1 MELTI
6 ILLTG
11 FSAFTSIVTEII
23 KTFLDEAKVNYSSNL
38 VAFLSGLAVGVLGTL
53 AYTYFEGKP
62 ITFDTGLYSI
72 FMGLMSSF
80 GAMVGY
86 DKVTQAITQFGKE
99 E

>member
-1 MELTI
+1 MTI

-11 FSAFTSIVTEII
+11 FSAFTSIVTEIV

-38 VAFLSGLAVGVLGTL
+38 VAFLSGLAVGILGTL
-53 AYTYFEGKP
+53 AYTYFDGEP
-62 ITFDTGLYSI
+62 ITLDVGIYSI

-86 DKVTQAITQFGKE
+86 DKVSQALTQFKGE